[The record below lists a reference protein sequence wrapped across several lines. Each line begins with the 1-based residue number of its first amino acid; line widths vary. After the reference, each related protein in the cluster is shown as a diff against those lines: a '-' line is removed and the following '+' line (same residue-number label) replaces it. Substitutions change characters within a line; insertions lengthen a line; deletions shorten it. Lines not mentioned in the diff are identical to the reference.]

1 MGEVDKMN
9 IGMEAV
15 VEVDVDINLVNI
27 LRTDLLKMLTLYAG

>member
-9 IGMEAV
+9 IRMEAV

>member
-1 MGEVDKMN
+1 MN